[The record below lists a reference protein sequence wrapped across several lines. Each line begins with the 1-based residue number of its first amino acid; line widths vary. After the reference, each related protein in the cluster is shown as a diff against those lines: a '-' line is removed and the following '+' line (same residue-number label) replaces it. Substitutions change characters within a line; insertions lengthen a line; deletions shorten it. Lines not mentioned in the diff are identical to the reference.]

1 MHIDTSKQ
9 PVDEN
14 ASRNIR
20 PEELTS
26 QYWMD
31 HGIDF
36 ITKKMNILHNKKKA
50 KNVIMFLGDG
60 MSHATIAAARMA
72 MGNENMKMG
81 FEDFPYTASS
91 MTYCNYLWIIS

>member
-1 MHIDTSKQ
+1 MHIDTSEE

-14 ASRNIR
+14 AARIIR
-20 PEELTS
+20 AEELTS
-26 QYWMD
+26 QYWMN

-36 ITKKMNILHNKKKA
+36 ITKKMNILPNKRKA

-60 MSHATIAAARMA
+60 MSHATVAAARMA
-72 MGNENMKMG
+72 MGNENLKMG

-91 MTYCNYLWIIS
+91 MTYCKYFF